1 MPAAEL
7 SRLRTQINGLITRFD
22 EPEQL
27 RIALRD
33 LLEAYANR
41 AYRPGQAVQAQ
52 PLLPSYRV
60 SPLVTQ
66 QLELE
71 LSKTCQEQPA
81 QAIEAVEALWKDPYL
96 EPRVLAAHL
105 LGAIPVSHAGAVIE
119 KLSRWA
125 QPNENFRILDH
136 LFQHSTRTLRREA
149 PQRLLE
155 LYGEWI
161 GGANPAYQGLGLRA
175 LVPMIA
181 DDAFANLPA
190 VFRLISPAVQSAPS
204 ALHTDIQAVLEA
216 LARRSPIEA
225 AYFLRQVLSLATGP
239 GTARLI
245 RRCLPLFEPAQQDSL
260 RTALKAYQS
269 T

>member
-7 SRLRTQINGLITRFD
+7 SRLRTQINGLIIRFA
-22 EPEQL
+22 EPEPF

-33 LLEAYANR
+33 LLESYANR
-41 AYRPGQAVQAQ
+41 AYRPGQAVQPQ

-71 LSKTCQEQPA
+71 LSKTCREQPA
-81 QAIEAVEALWKDPYL
+81 QAIEVVEALWKDPYL

-105 LGAIPVSHAGAVIE
+105 LGAIPIHQAEAVIE
-119 KLSRWA
+119 KLREWG
-125 QPNENFRILDH
+125 QPNENFRMLDH

-149 PQRLLE
+149 PHYLLD
-155 LYGEWI
+155 LYEEWI
-161 GGANPAYQGLGLRA
+161 NSTNTAMQGLGLRA
-175 LVPMIA
+175 LVPLIH
-181 DDAFANLPA
+181 DEVFENLPA
-190 VFRLISPAVQSAPS
+190 IFRLISPAIQSAPS
-204 ALHTDIQAVLEA
+204 ALHTDLQAVLEA
-216 LARRSPIEA
+216 LTKRSPTEA

-245 RRCLPLFEPAQQDSL
+245 RRCLPLFGSAQQDSL
-260 RTALKAYQS
+260 RTALKAHHS
-269 T
+269 A